1 MEVNFAV
8 ASILFVHCFVNSIQG
23 MDENERFSVTI
34 CSSNKMK
41 KILLQ
46 WHHIIQHLTDLH
58 IICNF
63 ETRPTNKQYC
73 NYYIQYYG
81 IFNSV
86 YSLTQEIEQVISFN
100 ILSFILVRYI
110 CSRKEESSKMNSI
123 KMASFK
129 LGISKSLLIHYFP
142 LHIKS
147 AINIKNILIY

>member
-1 MEVNFAV
+1 MRDSQSLYVLQIRGKKNF
-8 ASILFVHCFVNSIQG
+8 
-23 MDENERFSVTI
+23 
-34 CSSNKMK
+34 CSD
-41 KILLQ
+41 
-46 WHHIIQHLTDLH
+46 IISYNILTDLH

-81 IFNSV
+81 IFNSI

-142 LHIKS
+142 LPKEFKILLYVEVKS
-147 AINIKNILIY
+147 AINIKKYFDILIIF